1 MLLGFFFQKLE
12 YLSLRKLIVSST
24 SLLDVCKTMS
34 NITKLDL
41 SYVLWDVRYDEVVMA
56 ISTGMPHIEW
66 LNIEEAN
73 VSPNAIRYLLPTEEP
88 PRRGCPELK
97 VINLSRI
104 TCIDVDTLKDFIMGL
119 PKLEVLVHLL
129 MTNVLAEITDEEAI
143 IGLRHL
149 NKFFLP
155 GFHFGVQYKLRYD
168 ILQKA
173 PKYAKTCNISKVD
186 LRLLG
191 HTNVSLT
198 ELLMPLTKLDTIK
211 LYNLWNQHKKDLLT
225 VLESKGHHLKN
236 LHLIGVNG
244 SINIHDIVRACPS
257 LCKFT
262 LEYVYHY
269 IDVSANEQKK
279 QLKEHSDMPYLS
291 SLEELTLENLSEEFC
306 SSVMLKALIVSPY
319 LEKIKLNSVEVMSND
334 HLLNAHQASFPCKG
348 NSFTSLRSFHVK
360 NCPKITAAPFVRLL
374 AMDDTKLDELH
385 IGNCDMDDEDIL
397 HEAVENYPRPLNV
410 KVRPINKSEFP
421 GHMGTAFQGPC
432 VKHCHYC
439 AYDRRL
445 IKGY

>member
-1 MLLGFFFQKLE
+1 MNLN
-12 YLSLRKLIVSST
+12 VSST

-34 NITKLDL
+34 NMTKLDL
-41 SYVLWDVRYDEVVMA
+41 AYVLRNGRYDDVLLA
-56 ISTGMPHIEW
+56 ISISMPQLEW
-66 LNIEEAN
+66 LNIVGAK
-73 VSPNAIRYLLPTEEP
+73 VSPSAIRYLLPTDGP
-88 PRRGCPELK
+88 PRRGCPQLK
-97 VINLSRI
+97 VISLSRI
-104 TCIDVDTLKDFIMGL
+104 TCIDVGILKDFIMGL

-149 NKFFLP
+149 NEFFLP
-155 GFHFGVQYKLRYD
+155 GFQFGVQYKLRYD

-173 PKYAKTCNISKVD
+173 PKYAQTCNISRVD

-191 HTNVSLT
+191 HNNISLT
-198 ELLMPLTKLDTIK
+198 ELLMPLTKLNTIK

-236 LHLIGVNG
+236 LHLIEVNET
-244 SINIHDIVRACPS
+244 INIHDIVRTCPS

-269 IDVSANEQKK
+269 IDVSANDQKK
-279 QLKEHSDMPYLS
+279 QLEELSDMPCLS
-291 SLEELTLENLSEEFC
+291 NLKELTLANLSEEIC
-306 SSVMLKALIVSPY
+306 SSVMLMALLVSPY
-319 LEKIKLNSVEVMSND
+319 LEKIKLTSVDVMSND
-334 HLLNAHQASFPCKG
+334 HLLNTHQASPLCKD
-348 NSFTSLRSFHVK
+348 NLLASLRSFHVEG
-360 NCPKITAAPFVRLL
+360 CPKITAAPFVPLL

-385 IGNCDMDDEDIL
+385 IKNCDMDDEDVL

-445 IKGY
+445 SKLY